1 MNMQLPENIISF
13 FENCKKNNVHPHSSD
28 THFNNL
34 YLIQSIDMNGN
45 VTGEMYGTNELT
57 PDGFTKM
64 PWDKYFR
71 TQIYSD
77 DESFSP
83 ISLNSVSNSKDTFS
97 PVYYDSTTKIS
108 TQYYIM
114 EPTEYDYNYPDI
126 ESNVTIT
133 KIGLLL
139 RDSSS
144 NNLVAKSL
152 IYDINGNVSSFVKH
166 PNEKIL
172 LTVYL
177 GVSVNLD
184 TILNSEWTYGNYLLL
199 SPLFFLRFAA
209 GCISGTDNTK
219 RLRLCFGMRT
229 LSYSEADKA
238 ICVKY
243 GRPFVQSV
251 NPKVT
256 KEYET
261 DAISSAYIESMI
273 KYIDEERPEDAAV
286 YEVNWLSKYIIYDYG
301 FSSTG
306 SVVLMIDA
314 TGGVKLS
321 NPEAVVIYDCMTN
334 MDDPSFTDTLFSF
347 PATNSYPIVRNDYRS
362 KMEFAQ
368 FTCENVAVYNHQTQT
383 WDNETFTQDANFL
396 YEDTMFKKLWWPVV
410 KDGSTIETAVYVNNK
425 AGAYPITKITSD
437 ALHIWA
443 TNTYWDTSSWEEVD
457 KNNPGALGT
466 KRYYITSPA
475 TATEPVPYYDYTPFQ
490 LTNVPSGY
498 TIPKT
503 IETFSSAGYAIKVLS
518 NPNCNCII
526 GYAQIIYPD
535 DPSNVVTYNI
545 TNYGN
550 ETITGDTA
558 GSYNN
563 DNGRTGTLA
572 MFRLTDDGD
581 KLVIAKRCKSGRDA
595 NDNYAAGCYRVY
607 TISDDKTVTPT
618 YEDVQIPYTTQTFD
632 TQTYHSFTDQGFV
645 VANHNDDQEV
655 AIMNLYGTN
664 GVETEIIHGMWGYAL
679 NRTTNCVYLNIE
691 DMSSL
696 TFDVYDMSTKTVVT
710 SFTLSGNYAMN
721 GIMGWKN
728 HVYVRVYDN
737 VLQIY
742 KVLYHDINDTSDTFV
757 EVDIRLFDQTSS
769 SCTMNVQ
776 PGGIFDNSFSSC
788 DEAFFI
794 YKNTSSSSYYDER
807 SYREFLL
814 ILDNN
819 PTICRDLMAE
829 HGWTKGS
836 YDNVQM
842 ASNGAFVHNTDG
854 SFVGLNV
861 VEHVNIASN
870 TTGRPESR
878 YPYSSPTDNL
888 SDYILDIGRLY
899 DDDYL
904 SDVYITNHMRHYST
918 SGWGINIQL
927 AENHNTGVVY
937 KNYRVYQSDSEHIK
951 FEPLAFSRFHRVT
964 GSTISIQTINNPKRI
979 APMDEFWIR
988 ISN

>member
-45 VTGEMYGTNELT
+45 VTDEMYGTNELT
-57 PDGFTKM
+57 DDGFTM
-64 PWDKYFR
+64 LPWDNSFF

-77 DESFSP
+77 DESFTP
-83 ISLNSVSNSKDTFS
+83 VSLNWVSNSKESYS
-97 PVYYDSTTKIS
+97 PVYYDSTTKMS

-114 EPTEYDYNYPDI
+114 EPTEYDYNYPDTDTD
-126 ESNVTIT
+126 VTIT
-133 KIGLLL
+133 KIGLLIKAN
-139 RDSSS
+139 SK
-144 NNLVAKSL
+144 NYLVAKSS

-177 GVSVNLD
+177 GASVNLD
-184 TILNSEWTYGNYLLL
+184 TILKREWTYGNYMLL

-209 GCISGTDNTK
+209 GCTTGLSENK

-229 LSYSEADKA
+229 LRYSEADKA
-238 ICVKY
+238 TCVKY
-243 GRPFVQSV
+243 GKPFTTSM

-256 KEYET
+256 KDY
-261 DAISSAYIESMI
+261 DVSDISSAYAESMI
-273 KYIDEERPEDAAV
+273 KYIDEERPDDAAV
-286 YEVNWLSKYIIYDYG
+286 YEVNWVSKYIIYDFA
-301 FSSTG
+301 FSSTN
-306 SVVLMIDA
+306 SVILMIDA
-314 TGGVKLS
+314 TGGIKLS
-321 NPEAVVIYDCMTN
+321 NPEALVIDDCMTN
-334 MDDPSFTDTLFSF
+334 TDDPSFTDTLFSY
-347 PATNSYPIVRNDYRS
+347 PANNAYPINRNDYRS

-368 FTCENVAVYNHQTQT
+368 FTCENVAVYNHKTQT
-383 WDNETFTQDANFL
+383 WDSEAFTQDVNFL
-396 YEDTMFKKLWWPVV
+396 YEDTMFNKLWWPVV
-410 KDGSTIETAVYVNNK
+410 KDGSEIETAVYMNNK
-425 AGAYPITKITSD
+425 AGAYPITKIVSD
-437 ALHIWA
+437 ALYIWA
-443 TNTYWDTSSWEEVD
+443 TDTYWDTSTWEEVD
-457 KNNPGALGT
+457 KNNPGTLGT
-466 KRYYITSPA
+466 KRYYIVSPS
-475 TATEPVPYYDYTPFQ
+475 TASAPVPYYDYTPLQ
-490 LTNVPSGY
+490 LDNVPSGY

-503 IETFSSAGYAIKVLS
+503 IETFSSNGIAVKVLS
-518 NPNCNCII
+518 NPNRNCII
-526 GYAQIIYPD
+526 GYTQIIYPD
-535 DPSNVVTYNI
+535 DPSNVVTYDI

-550 ETITGDTA
+550 EVITGDTTVA
-558 GSYNN
+558 YTYDSGRKGS
-563 DNGRTGTLA
+563 LS
-572 MFRLTDDGD
+572 MFRLTDAGD
-581 KLVIAKRCKSGRDA
+581 KLVIAKRCKSTRDV

-607 TISDDKTVTPT
+607 TISDDKTVAPT

-645 VANHNDDQEV
+645 VATHNDDQEI

-679 NRTTNCVYLNIE
+679 NRTTRCVYLNTD

-696 TFDVYDMSTKTVVT
+696 TFDVYDMSTKSIVT

-737 VLQIY
+737 VLQLY

-757 EVDIRLFDQTSS
+757 EVDVRLFDQTSS
-769 SCTMNVQ
+769 SCTMNSE
-776 PGGIFDNSFSSC
+776 PGGMFDNSFSSC

-794 YKNTSSSSYYDER
+794 YKKYSYDYDER
-807 SYREFLL
+807 TYREFLL

-819 PTICRDLMAE
+819 PTVCRDLMAE

-842 ASNGAFVHNTDG
+842 ASNGLFTRNTDG

-861 VEHVNIASN
+861 VEYVNTSSN
-870 TTGRPESR
+870 IGQPNSR

-899 DDDYL
+899 DNDYL
-904 SDVYITNHMRHYST
+904 SEVSVTNHMRHYNA
-918 SGWGINIQL
+918 SGWGVNIQTD
-927 AENHNTGVVY
+927 NHNSGIVY
-937 KNYRVYQSDSEHIK
+937 KNYRVYQSDSTHIK

-964 GSTISIQTINNPKRI
+964 GNTISIQTINNPKRI

>member
-1 MNMQLPENIISF
+1 MQLPENIISF

-57 PDGFTKM
+57 DDGFTMM
-64 PWDKYFR
+64 PWDNSFL

-77 DESFSP
+77 DESFTP
-83 ISLNSVSNSKDTFS
+83 VSLNWVSNSKETFS
-97 PVYYDSTTKIS
+97 PVYYDSTTKMS

-114 EPTEYDYNYPDI
+114 EPTEFDYNYPDTDTD
-126 ESNVTIT
+126 VTIT

-139 RDSSS
+139 KTNSS
-144 NNLVAKSL
+144 NYVVAKSS

-177 GVSVNLD
+177 GASVNLD
-184 TILNSEWTYGNYLLL
+184 TILNREWAYGNYLLL

-209 GCISGTDNTK
+209 GCTTGTADDK

-229 LSYSEADKA
+229 LRYSDADKA
-238 ICVKY
+238 KCVKY
-243 GRPFVQSV
+243 GKPFVEST

-256 KEYET
+256 KEY
-261 DAISSAYIESMI
+261 DVSDISSAYIESMI
-273 KYIDEERPEDAAV
+273 KYIDEERPTDATV
-286 YEVNWLSKYIIYDYG
+286 YEVNWLSKYIVYDFG
-301 FSSTG
+301 FSNSV

-321 NPEAVVIYDCMTN
+321 NPEALIINDCMTN
-334 MDDPSFTDTLFSF
+334 KDDPSFTDTLFSF
-347 PATNSYPIVRNDYRS
+347 PANSAYPISRNDYRS

-383 WDNETFTQDANFL
+383 WDSEAFTQDVNFL
-396 YEDTMFKKLWWPVV
+396 YEDTMFKKLWWYVE
-410 KDGSTIETAVYVNNK
+410 KDGSAIETSVYMNNK
-425 AGAYPITKITSD
+425 AGVYPITKITSD

-443 TNTYWDTSSWEEVD
+443 TDTYWDTTSWVEVD
-457 KNNPGALGT
+457 KNNPGVLGT
-466 KRYYITSPA
+466 KRYYIVTPA
-475 TATEPVPYYDYTPFQ
+475 TVDPPVPYYNFTPLQ
-490 LTNVPSGY
+490 LDNVPSGY

-503 IETFSSAGYAIKVLS
+503 IDTISSNTYALKFLS
-518 NPNCNCII
+518 NPNRNCII
-526 GYAQIIYPD
+526 GYKQIIYPD

-550 ETITGDTA
+550 EVITGDVA
-558 GSYNN
+558 GSYTY
-563 DNGRTGTLA
+563 DSGRTGTLA
-572 MFRLTDDGD
+572 MFRLTDTGD
-581 KLVIAKRCKSGRDA
+581 KLVIAKRCKSARDV
-595 NDNYAAGCYRVY
+595 NDNYASGCYRVY
-607 TISDDKTVTPT
+607 TISNDKTVTPT
-618 YEDVQIPYTTQTFD
+618 YEDIRVPYTTQTFD
-632 TQTYHSFTDQGFV
+632 AQTYHSFTDQGFV

-655 AIMNLYGTN
+655 AIINLYGTN

-696 TFDVYDMSTKTVVT
+696 TFDVYDMSTKSVVT

-757 EVDIRLFDQTSS
+757 EVDVRLFDQTSS
-769 SCTMNVQ
+769 SCTMNIQ

-794 YKNTSSSSYYDER
+794 YKSGTSSTYYDENN
-807 SYREFLL
+807 YREFLL

-829 HGWTKGS
+829 HGWTKS
-836 YDNVQM
+836 QYNDVQM
-842 ASNGAFVHNTDG
+842 ASNGVFTHNTDN

-861 VEHVNIASN
+861 VEHVNTSSSV
-870 TTGRPESR
+870 GRPESR
-878 YPYSSPTDNL
+878 YPFSSPTDNL

-904 SDVYITNHMRHYST
+904 SDVFITNHMRHYNA
-918 SGWGINIQL
+918 SGWGVNIQ
-927 AENHNTGVVY
+927 AFNNNTGVVY
-937 KNYRVYQSDSEHIK
+937 KNYRVYQSDSTHIK
-951 FEPLAFSRFHRVT
+951 FEPLVYSRFHRVT
-964 GSTISIQTINNPKRI
+964 GNTISIQTINNPKRI